1 MIGEIAPSPLEARTT
16 SSRIQLGLRVAAYS
30 IGLIGSTTAVGAT
43 AGSVGS
49 VVSRTATIG
58 GENAHLWSMVVAII
72 ALTCGMHEVAIIR
85 LPFPDI
91 FRQVP
96 AEWRKYGRNVQ
107 ALLYGLVLG
116 MDLLTFVPYAS
127 FLVLLPLEA
136 LLGLK
141 GGATLGAI
149 YGLTR
154 AALTLWGVLAAYRR
168 RDAFSVAIR
177 ISRMTR
183 VFHLLNGI
191 ALAVVGEVLVGAALF
206 AR

>member
-1 MIGEIAPSPLEARTT
+1 
-16 SSRIQLGLRVAAYS
+16 
-30 IGLIGSTTAVGAT
+30 
-43 AGSVGS
+43 
-49 VVSRTATIG
+49 
-58 GENAHLWSMVVAII
+58 
-72 ALTCGMHEVAIIR
+72 MHEVAIIR

-96 AEWRKYGRNVQ
+96 AEWRRYGRNVQ

-116 MDLLTFVPYAS
+116 MDLLTFIPYAS

-154 AALTLWGVLAAYRR
+154 AALTLLGVLAAYRR

-183 VFHLLNGI
+183 VFHLLNDSCVPSIKWHRACHNGRSACGSGALRAI
-191 ALAVVGEVLVGAALF
+191 ASTSSIVEMWSSSPLLQKVTRATIRVEMLPSRGAAM
-206 AR
+206 